1 MLFSVLHPH
10 RERLWHFHG
19 GVHLP
24 DEKHLSNAGPSVA
37 APLPAQLVVPLQQH
51 IGAPSQ
57 PLVSVGDRVL
67 RGQPLA
73 RPQGYVSAPVH
84 APSSGTVAAIEPRQ
98 IPHPSG
104 LSAPCVVIDTDG
116 EDAWA
121 ELPPPLP
128 DFEQLDPADLRER
141 IRQSGIVG
149 MGGASFP
156 SSVKLNPGPDQPIH
170 TLVINGAECEP
181 YITCDDLLMRERA
194 ADIVD
199 GIRVMLHILGAERC
213 LVGIEDNKPE
223 AIAAMRE
230 AAQQLSG
237 QAGGQ
242 VSRAQQIRVVEIPTL
257 YPSGG
262 EKQLIKILTGKEV
275 PSHGIPA
282 QIGIVCQNVGTAC
295 AVADAVLRGRPL
307 IERYVTVT
315 GRAVAEPRNYRV
327 RIGMPAADLVAA
339 SGGCTGDLEKLV
351 VGGPMMGFRIDTDA
365 VPITK
370 AANCILALTPAES
383 PDPGAPQPCI
393 RCGRCAEVC
402 PANLLPQQLYW
413 HARAKDLD
421 KVQDYNL
428 FDCIECGCCAV
439 VCPSHIPLVQYYRYA
454 KTESW
459 ARERE
464 KRAAEHARE
473 RHAAKEARLE
483 RLEREKK
490 AKLRKKKAAVAPK
503 GGKDDDKQAVIKAAR
518 ERAAAKKQAAQGESA
533 TAAGKPA
540 PGRAEPAP
548 GRAEPPPGAAEPVAA
563 GPAAAQGKVAAPD
576 GKPPGAPEDA
586 QIAARAAEQQGAQGA
601 VPKPVPDDGR
611 RAVDEAAA
619 AGADTSPGRP
629 EQPSVRG
636 TDQPPDQVAAQAS
649 DQTDQQTAQQ
659 PSGAGTD
666 EERPRATAGRG

>member
-1 MLFSVLHPH
+1 MLFSVLNPH
-10 RERLWHFHG
+10 RQRLWHFHG
-19 GVHLP
+19 GVHVP
-24 DEKHLSNAGPSVA
+24 DEKFLSNGSPTVA
-37 APLPAQLVVPLQQH
+37 APLPTRLIVPLQQH

-57 PLVSVGDRVL
+57 PCVVVGEQVRK
-67 RGQPLA
+67 GQMLA
-73 RPQGYVSAPVH
+73 KPQGYVSAPVH
-84 APSSGTVAAIEPRQ
+84 APSSGTVAAIEPRR

-104 LSAPCVVIDTDG
+104 LQAPCVVIDTDG
-116 EDAWA
+116 EDVWA
-121 ELPPPLP
+121 DLPEPIA
-128 DFEQLDPADLRER
+128 DFEQHDPAALRER

-170 TLVINGAECEP
+170 TLIINGAECEP

-199 GIRVMLHILGAERC
+199 GIRVMLRILGTERC
-213 LVGIEDNKPE
+213 LVGVEDNKPE
-223 AIAAMRE
+223 AIAAMRA
-230 AAQQLSG
+230 AAQQG
-237 QAGGQ
+237 DPAGRI
-242 VSRAQQIRVVEIPTL
+242 SIVEIPTL

-315 GRAVAEPRNYRV
+315 GRGVAKPQNYRV
-327 RIGMPAADLVAA
+327 RIGTPAAELVAA
-339 SGGCTGDLEKLV
+339 SGGFVGELEKLI

-383 PDPGAPQPCI
+383 PDPGEPQPCI
-393 RCGRCAEVC
+393 RCGRCAEAC
-402 PANLLPQQLYW
+402 PASLLPQQLYW

-428 FDCIECGCCAV
+428 FDCIECGCCAI
-439 VCPSHIPLVQYYRYA
+439 VCPSHIPLVQYYRFA

-464 KRAAEHARE
+464 KRASEHARE

-483 RLEREKK
+483 RLERERK
-490 AKLRKKKAAVAPK
+490 AKQRKKKAAVAAK
-503 GGKDDDKQAVIKAAR
+503 AGADADSKQAAIREAR
-518 ERAAAKKQAAQGESA
+518 ERAAHKRTAQQSSDQQGSDQQGTDQQGPAQPGADQHGAPTPAA
-533 TAAGKPA
+533 TAA
-540 PGRAEPAP
+540 R
-548 GRAEPPPGAAEPVAA
+548 PPR
-563 GPAAAQGKVAAPD
+563 
-576 GKPPGAPEDA
+576 PP
-586 QIAARAAEQQGAQGA
+586 AEQQ
-601 VPKPVPDDGR
+601 
-611 RAVDEAAA
+611 
-619 AGADTSPGRP
+619 
-629 EQPSVRG
+629 
-636 TDQPPDQVAAQAS
+636 
-649 DQTDQQTAQQ
+649 
-659 PSGAGTD
+659 
-666 EERPRATAGRG
+666 RPRATAGGD

>member
-1 MLFSVLHPH
+1 MLFPVLNPH
-10 RERLWHFHG
+10 RQRLWHFHG

-24 DEKHLSNAGPSVA
+24 DEKTLSNGAPSVA
-37 APLPAQLVVPLQQH
+37 APLPKRLTVPLQQH
-51 IGAPSQ
+51 IGAPAD
-57 PLVSVGDRVL
+57 PCVAVGDHVRK
-67 RGQPLA
+67 GQMLA
-73 RPQGYVSAPVH
+73 KPQGYVSAPVH
-84 APSSGTVAAIEPRQ
+84 APSSGTVVAIEHRRV
-98 IPHPSG
+98 PHPSG
-104 LSAPCVVIDTDG
+104 LSAPCVVIETDG

-121 ELPPPLP
+121 ELPAPLP
-128 DFEQLDPADLRER
+128 DFEQRDPSELRER

-156 SSVKLNPGPDQPIH
+156 SSVKLNPGPDQPIA

-199 GIRVMLHILGAERC
+199 GIRVMLHILGTKRC

-223 AIAAMRE
+223 AIVAMRQ
-230 AAQQLSG
+230 AARQG
-237 QAGGQ
+237 DPAGRI
-242 VSRAQQIRVVEIPTL
+242 SVVEIPTL

-307 IERYVTVT
+307 VERLVTVT

-327 RIGMPAADLVAA
+327 RIGTSAAELIAA
-339 SGGCTGDLEKLV
+339 SGGFVGEPEKLV
-351 VGGPMMGFRIDTDA
+351 VGGPMMGFSVDTDA
-365 VPITK
+365 LPITK
-370 AANCILALTPAES
+370 AANCLLALTAAES
-383 PDPGAPQPCI
+383 PDPGEPQACI

-413 HARAKDLD
+413 HARSKDLD

-428 FDCIECGCCAV
+428 FDCIECGCCAH

-473 RHAAKEARLE
+473 RHAAREARLE
-483 RLEREKK
+483 RLERERK
-490 AKLRKKKAAVAPK
+490 AKLRKKKEPVAAA
-503 GGKDDDKQAVIKAAR
+503 GGADAKQAAIKAAR
-518 ERAAAKKQAAQGESA
+518 ERAAQKRTAPDGASAHSA
-533 TAAGKPA
+533 T
-540 PGRAEPAP
+540 
-548 GRAEPPPGAAEPVAA
+548 
-563 GPAAAQGKVAAPD
+563 PAAAKGN
-576 GKPPGAPEDA
+576 
-586 QIAARAAEQQGAQGA
+586 
-601 VPKPVPDDGR
+601 
-611 RAVDEAAA
+611 
-619 AGADTSPGRP
+619 GADKT
-629 EQPSVRG
+629 
-636 TDQPPDQVAAQAS
+636 
-649 DQTDQQTAQQ
+649 
-659 PSGAGTD
+659 
-666 EERPRATAGRG
+666 ATAGASAVGSPSAEPRRPGGHAASSSPAEQAAASNPPPTPPQQEGPRASAGNA

>member
-1 MLFSVLHPH
+1 MLFPVLNPQ
-10 RERLWHFHG
+10 RERLRHFHG

-24 DEKHLSNAGPSVA
+24 DEKALSNAAPSVA
-37 APLPAQLVVPLQQH
+37 APLPAQLIVPVQQH
-51 IGAPSQ
+51 IGAPAE
-57 PLVSVGDRVL
+57 PLVAVGDHVQK
-67 RGQPLA
+67 GQPLA
-73 RPQGYVSAPVH
+73 KAQGYVSAPVH
-84 APSSGTVAAIEPRQ
+84 APSSGTVVAIELRKL
-98 IPHPSG
+98 PHPSG
-104 LSAPCVVIDTDG
+104 LCAPCVVIDTDG
-116 EDAWA
+116 EDTWA

-128 DFEQLDPADLRER
+128 DFEQRDPVELRER

-181 YITCDDLLMRERA
+181 YITCDDRLMRERA

-199 GIRVMLHILGAERC
+199 GIRIMLHILGTGRC

-223 AIAAMRE
+223 AIAAMRA
-230 AAQQLSG
+230 AAQRDPTG
-237 QAGGQ
+237 
-242 VSRAQQIRVVEIPTL
+242 RIEVVQIPTL

-282 QIGIVCQNVGTAC
+282 QIGMVCQNVGTAC
-295 AVADAVLRGRPL
+295 AIADAVLRGQPL

-315 GRAVAEPRNYRV
+315 GRAVAKPQNYRV
-327 RIGMPAADLVAA
+327 RIGTPAAVLVGA
-339 SGGCTGDLEKLV
+339 SGGFVGELEKLV
-351 VGGPMMGFRIDTDA
+351 VGGPMMGFRIDDDA

-383 PDPGAPQPCI
+383 PDPGVPQPCI

-428 FDCIECGCCAV
+428 FDCIECGCCAI

-464 KRAAEHARE
+464 KRASEHARE

-483 RLEREKK
+483 RIERERK
-490 AKLRKKKAAVAPK
+490 AKMRPKQAAVAPAA
-503 GGKDDDKQAVIKAAR
+503 GADANDKQAAIEAAR
-518 ERAAAKKQAAQGESA
+518 KRAAEKKAEKTAEQQAGEP
-533 TAAGKPA
+533 TAADPA
-540 PGRAEPAP
+540 G
-548 GRAEPPPGAAEPVAA
+548 GAM
-563 GPAAAQGKVAAPD
+563 PAASAAPD
-576 GKPPGAPEDA
+576 AVAVAA
-586 QIAARAAEQQGAQGA
+586 QQSAQGA
-601 VPKPVPDDGR
+601 VPKPLAPPPVATDAETG
-611 RAVDEAAA
+611 AA
-619 AGADTSPGRP
+619 AG
-629 EQPSVRG
+629 EQA
-636 TDQPPDQVAAQAS
+636 PPPAQ
-649 DQTDQQTAQQ
+649 
-659 PSGAGTD
+659 
-666 EERPRATAGRG
+666 ERPRASAGQL

>member
-1 MLFSVLHPH
+1 MLFSVLNPN
-10 RERLWHFHG
+10 RPRLWRFHG

-24 DEKHLSNAGPSVA
+24 DEKALSNASPSVL
-37 APLPAQLVVPLQQH
+37 APLAAQLVVPMQQH
-51 IGAPSQ
+51 IGAPADAA
-57 PLVSVGDRVL
+57 VKVGDRVL
-67 RGQPLA
+67 KGQVLA
-73 RPQGYVSAPVH
+73 RAKGYVSASVH
-84 APSSGTVAAIEPRQ
+84 APSSGVVSAIEPRP

-104 LSAPCVVIDTDG
+104 LRAPCIVIDTDG
-116 EDAWA
+116 EDAWG
-121 ELPPPLP
+121 ELPEPMP
-128 DFEQLDPADLRER
+128 DFRRREPAELRER

-156 SSVKLNPGPDQPIH
+156 SSVKLNPGADQPID

-199 GIRVMLHILGAERC
+199 GIGVMMRIIGAARC
-213 LVGIEDNKPE
+213 LIGIENNKPE

-230 AAQQLSG
+230 AVQG
-237 QAGGQ
+237 AGARLGDAAD
-242 VSRAQQIRVVEIPTL
+242 RLRVVEIPTL

-262 EKQLIKILTGKEV
+262 EKQLIRILTGKEV

-282 QIGIVCQNVGTAC
+282 QIGVVCQNVGTAC

-315 GRAVAEPRNYRV
+315 GRGVAEPRNYRV
-327 RIGMPAADLVAA
+327 CIGTPAAELVAA
-339 SGGCTGDLEKLV
+339 SGGYVGELEKLV
-351 VGGPMMGFRIDTDA
+351 VGGPMMGFRIDDDSLP
-365 VPITK
+365 VTK

-383 PDPGAPQPCI
+383 PDPGEPQPCI

-439 VCPSHIPLVQYYRYA
+439 VCPSHIPLVQYYRFA

-473 RHAAKEARLE
+473 RHAAREARLE
-483 RLEREKK
+483 RLERERQ
-490 AKLRKKKAAVAPK
+490 ARLRKKKEAVAAK
-503 GGKDDDKQAVIKAAR
+503 GGAGQDSKQAAIKAAR
-518 ERAAAKKQAAQGESA
+518 ERAAQKRAGEQPTRSPQAQPEV
-533 TAAGKPA
+533 
-540 PGRAEPAP
+540 RAES
-548 GRAEPPPGAAEPVAA
+548 
-563 GPAAAQGKVAAPD
+563 Q
-576 GKPPGAPEDA
+576 
-586 QIAARAAEQQGAQGA
+586 
-601 VPKPVPDDGR
+601 
-611 RAVDEAAA
+611 
-619 AGADTSPGRP
+619 
-629 EQPSVRG
+629 
-636 TDQPPDQVAAQAS
+636 
-649 DQTDQQTAQQ
+649 
-659 PSGAGTD
+659 
-666 EERPRATAGRG
+666 